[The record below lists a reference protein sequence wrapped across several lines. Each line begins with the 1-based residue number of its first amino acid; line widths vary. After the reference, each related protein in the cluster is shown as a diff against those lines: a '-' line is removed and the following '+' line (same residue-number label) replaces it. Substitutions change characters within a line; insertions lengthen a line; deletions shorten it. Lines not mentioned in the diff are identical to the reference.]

1 MDRIESNLRDVE
13 TYLDRLA
20 HAADF
25 DGPSFAGAAT
35 FGDEIADFVAAD
47 TRDRAL
53 GTEAGPD
60 GERWDPLKP
69 ETVRRK
75 GSDQPGVGETGEML
89 SLEHLGGERTI
100 AAEELAIVYGR
111 SAAVRQR
118 AEWFSDGTETASG
131 KRILPPRPFW
141 GLDAEMERG
150 IAGRLAAH
158 VEAAEREASGTY
170 MASMG
175 TYLGG

>member
-1 MDRIESNLRDVE
+1 MDRVESNLRDVE

-75 GSDQPGVGETGEML
+75 GSDQPGVDTGEML
-89 SLEHLGGERTI
+89 SPEHLGGERTI
-100 AAEELAIVYGR
+100 AADDLAITYGR

-118 AEWFSDGTETASG
+118 AEWFSDGT
-131 KRILPPRPFW
+131 RHMPPRPFW

-150 IAGRLAAH
+150 IVARLAAH